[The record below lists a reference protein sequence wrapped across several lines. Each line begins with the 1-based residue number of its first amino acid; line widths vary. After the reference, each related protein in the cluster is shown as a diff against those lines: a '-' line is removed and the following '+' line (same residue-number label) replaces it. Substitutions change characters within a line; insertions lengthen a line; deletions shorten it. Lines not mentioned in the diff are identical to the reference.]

1 MKRHLIFFLTI
12 TIVLFFS
19 GCSLTEKKTTPVVDV
34 KIAGNIW
41 KSEDSGKSW
50 QVKNKAA
57 QQLPVSD
64 FDVINI
70 TINPNDSQDI
80 LVGLKKGGM
89 IRSSDGGGIWKTT
102 SFLPERVYGI
112 EIDPVDSRIIYA
124 SGVWQGRGK
133 FWKSENSG
141 LDWNEIYT
149 APANGP
155 FISGSLLNKFD
166 RNMLFAATSDNQ
178 LIKSNDAGT
187 TWKNIFQTD
196 SPVIRM
202 RNDCTNSSIIYML
215 SLNSRLYRSKNSG
228 ENWEDITSKI
238 NLGGQYTGIE
248 TDPSLS
254 GWFYI
259 TGRNGISRTKDF
271 GDTFE
276 KVVVLDNPQAFP
288 VTAMAIHPN
297 NSRELIYAAA
307 QTTYKSDDAGE
318 HWTTF
323 QFNSV
328 KKINLIKYDPTN
340 PNNIYLGLKSQ

>member
-1 MKRHLIFFLTI
+1 MKRNLIFFLTI
-12 TIVLFFS
+12 TTVLFFS
-19 GCSLTEKKTTPVVDV
+19 GCSLSEKKTTPSASVD
-34 KIAGNIW
+34 IAGNIW
-41 KSEDSGKSW
+41 KSGDAAKTW
-50 QVKNKAA
+50 QVKSKAS
-57 QQLPVSD
+57 QKLSVSD

-70 TINPNDSQDI
+70 AINPNDSQDV

-89 IRSSDGGGIWKTT
+89 IRTSDGGDLWKTT

-133 FWKSENSG
+133 LWKSENSG

-155 FISGSLLNKFD
+155 FVSALLLNKFD

-178 LIKSNDAGT
+178 LIKSNDAGA

-202 RNDCTNSSIIYML
+202 RNDCTNNSVIYML
-215 SLNSRLYRSKNSG
+215 SLGSRLYRSKNAG

-238 NLGGQYTGIE
+238 NLGGQYTDAE
-248 TDPSLS
+248 SDPSFS
-254 GWFYI
+254 GWLYI
-259 TGRNGISRTKDF
+259 AGRNGISRTKDF

-276 KVVVLDNPQAFP
+276 RVVILDNPQSFP
-288 VTAMAIHPN
+288 VTAMAINPHD
-297 NSRELIYAAA
+297 SKEIIYAAA
-307 QTTYKSDDAGE
+307 QATYKSTDMGE

-323 QFNSV
+323 QFNSA
-328 KKINLIKYDPTN
+328 KRINILKYDPTN
-340 PNNIYLGLKSQ
+340 PNNIYLGLKS